1 MLRIFRPA
9 IYIFHVSFLPEKRHS
24 DIAVQHEFID
34 VDIEFFSGE
43 SFDEIACATA
53 FFHMHCRYLRCIE
66 ACIFDYIALLANSL
80 QSLTEA
86 AI

>member
-1 MLRIFRPA
+1 M
-9 IYIFHVSFLPEKRHS
+9 SFFYLEKRHS
-24 DIAVQHEFID
+24 DIHVQHKFLD
-34 VDIEFFSGE
+34 VDIDLFSGE
-43 SFDEIACATA
+43 SFDEIACTTA

-66 ACIFDYIALLANSL
+66 ACIFDYIALPANSL